1 MIEDLYVKPGE
12 GGGSASKTRRQ
23 LSRGDN
29 NSTSRRSLGT
39 PNGATQHPVFHR
51 LYQEGLELQRKKFDM
66 QEEEWRSQQNTLFSP
81 KITQKAKEVKR
92 KEMFVFSAG
101 YGINEETQQFETP
114 INVFDYLSEDAIRR
128 RRDQE
133 LIELAASQNR
143 TFNLISENS
152 TKILLK
158 KVLAD
163 FSSAIH

>member
-1 MIEDLYVKPGE
+1 MDL
-12 GGGSASKTRRQ
+12 
-23 LSRGDN
+23 
-29 NSTSRRSLGT
+29 
-39 PNGATQHPVFHR
+39 
-51 LYQEGLELQRKKFDM
+51 

-92 KEMFVFSAG
+92 KEVFVFSPG
-101 YGINEETQQFETP
+101 HGINEETQQFETP
-114 INVFDYLSEDAIRR
+114 INVFDFLSEDAIRR

-133 LIELAASQNR
+133 LIELAAFQNR

-163 FSSAIH
+163 FISAIHQVS